1 MKSDTGGRRRRSWL
15 FTVTPI
21 VAVVLVAVAVVAVV
35 VHNRHDDAASPTAF
49 HASTTPPAST
59 TTSPVPTTTT
69 PPPTTAPDYSPLM
82 TSAVNAVDGLG
93 IKGVTMGVAIE
104 DRQTGKVVAG
114 QLGATPFYSAS
125 VIKLFTVTYL
135 LHEQEIGALKLS
147 ATMQNNITRALELSD
162 DNAMD
167 AFWGAYGGVKLIPE
181 FVQLYGLQNTTAPT
195 ILGEWGET
203 RFSAQDVLKVYDYV
217 FDKLSPVDSALIVGD
232 LGNAANKGADGF
244 DQAFGL
250 LQPPRAS
257 TVKAKQGWMQIGGNS
272 MTLNTT
278 GVLGSNNQFLI
289 AILSRQ
295 PISTSYA
302 TGRGYM
308 DEAAQVLEKALAP
321 GVS

>member
-1 MKSDTGGRRRRSWL
+1 MKSDEGGRGRRGWW
-15 FTVTPI
+15 FTIPTI

-35 VHNRHDDAASPTAF
+35 VRNHNEAASPTAF
-49 HASTTPPAST
+49 RSSTAAPPTTTAPP
-59 TTSPVPTTTT
+59 TTSPTPSPTPTLPDHT
-69 PPPTTAPDYSPLM
+69 PEMTA
-82 TSAVNAVDGLG
+82 AVAAVDGLG
-93 IKGVTMGVAIE
+93 IKGVSFGVAIE

-114 QLGATPFYSAS
+114 QLGAQPFYSAS

-147 ATMQNNITRALELSD
+147 PTMQSNITRALELSD
-162 DNAMD
+162 DNAMN
-167 AFWGAYGGVKLIPE
+167 AFWGAYGGVALIPR
-181 FVQLYGLQNTTAPT
+181 FVQLYGLQNTTAPH

-203 RFSAQDVLKVYDYV
+203 TFSAEDVLKVYNYV
-217 FDKLSPVDSALIVGD
+217 FTQLSPADSQLIIGD
-232 LGNAANKGADGF
+232 LGNAADKGADGF

-250 LQPPRAS
+250 LQPPRAP

-302 TGRGYM
+302 TGRSYM
-308 DEAAQVLEKALAP
+308 NQAAQVLEKSLAP
-321 GVS
+321 GIG